1 MAEVKMPR
9 TFKVSGKATQAA
21 RDARD
26 PELKAPAT
34 AAVTVDKNGVEYKR
48 WVETGSIEFVYREA
62 DNTGTQVVYIVGVK
76 MRPGEPNQ
84 NKLGWFRMKVHP
96 DIAEGR
102 EVSSETEGKFAWL
115 TERSLVSLVSLID
128 VTGFTPK
135 SGDGLSGS
143 LLETLFPLKPQ
154 KNKSQLVGKSASVK
168 IVQKKNQPPYDKGG
182 KYPYQRDAELFLPAA
197 PIPGVPALL
206 A

>member
-1 MAEVKMPR
+1 MADVRMPR
-9 TFKVSGKATQAA
+9 TFKVSGKATAAARAA
-21 RDARD
+21 RD
-26 PELKAPAT
+26 PNLKAPANCK
-34 AAVTVDKNGVEYKR
+34 VDVDKNGVEYKR

-62 DNTGTQVVYIVGVK
+62 DTTGTQVVYIVGIK

-84 NKLGWFRMKVHP
+84 NKIGWFRMKVHP

-102 EVSSETEGKFAWL
+102 DVPSDIEAKFGWL
-115 TERSLVSLVSLID
+115 TERALVSLVSLID

-143 LLETLFPLKPQ
+143 LLETLFPLRAQ
-154 KNKSQLVGKSASVK
+154 KNKSGLVGKSVSVK
-168 IVQKKNQPPYDKGG
+168 IVQRKNKPPHNAKKENQE
-182 KYPYQRDAELFLPAA
+182 DAELFLPPA
-197 PIPGVPALL
+197 PIPGVPATL